1 MLDNVSISD
10 IPHHALRNLVGLV
23 PQDTSLLNGSIA
35 YNISI
40 GKSGSTQEQI
50 VEAAKAACLHD
61 FVVTQTDGY
70 ATKVGERGL
79 RLSGGERQRIAI
91 ARALL
96 RHPRVLVLDEATSSL
111 DPTTERRVCQRMR
124 RALRNVT
131 EVIIAHR
138 LSAVVDVDEILVLDK
153 GRIIERGTHTVLVR
167 GDGLYA
173 DMWSAQQRVARGT
186 IGQSP

>member
-1 MLDNVSISD
+1 
-10 IPHHALRNLVGLV
+10 
-23 PQDTSLLNGSIA
+23 
-35 YNISI
+35 
-40 GKSGSTQEQI
+40 
-50 VEAAKAACLHD
+50 
-61 FVVTQTDGY
+61 
-70 ATKVGERGL
+70 
-79 RLSGGERQRIAI
+79 
-91 ARALL
+91 
-96 RHPRVLVLDEATSSL
+96 
-111 DPTTERRVCQRMR
+111 MR